1 MFSYPAAKNFFLQKP
16 LSVHVFNS
24 TFLIKLVFYPS
35 SPWTKEEKYLQ
46 SFFKS

>member
-1 MFSYPAAKNFFLQKP
+1 MFSSSAAKFFFLQKS
-16 LSVHVFNS
+16 LSVYVFNS

-46 SFFKS
+46 NFFKS